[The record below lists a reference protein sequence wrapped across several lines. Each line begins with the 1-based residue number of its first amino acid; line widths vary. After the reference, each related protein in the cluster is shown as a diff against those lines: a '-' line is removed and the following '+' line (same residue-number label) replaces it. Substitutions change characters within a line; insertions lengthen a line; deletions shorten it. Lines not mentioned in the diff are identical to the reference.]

1 MTKKNTKDIMDTFT
15 ESFPLLQAI
24 YDIYDLTPN
33 ISEDPDN
40 TLRRS
45 VEMTTL
51 ELLELTVMAKRQ
63 SQPNKEFTLR
73 QCLNKLDT
81 ILVFV
86 DLAKQ
91 TSHVSKDQADDILK
105 KVKVV
110 SEMIEGWQDK
120 LTQ

>member
-33 ISEDPDN
+33 ISEDENN

-45 VEMTTL
+45 IEMTTL
-51 ELLELTVMAKRQ
+51 ELLELTVMAQRQ
-63 SQPNKEFTLR
+63 SQSNKEFTLR
-73 QCLNKLDT
+73 QCLNKIDT

-91 TSHVSKDQADDILK
+91 TSHVSKDKADDILK
-105 KVKVV
+105 KVNVV

>member
-24 YDIYDLTPN
+24 YEIYDLTPN
-33 ISEDPDN
+33 ISEDENN

-51 ELLELTVMAKRQ
+51 ELLELTVMAQRQ
-63 SQPNKEFTLR
+63 SQSNKEFTLR
-73 QCLNKLDT
+73 QCLNKIDT

-91 TSHVSKDQADDILK
+91 TSHVSKDKADDILK
-105 KVKVV
+105 KVNVV